1 MKLNRLI
8 PLSVISTIAIAL
20 PLSTQVTQA
29 FNPVTSGGMYSQQ
42 LQTSRQPTSRQP
54 IAIAQASETIAAVG
68 TFVAAE
74 KPTVGTARIVVENG
88 QRYLV
93 FDSAFQ
99 TSDQGPDLH
108 VVLDPSNK
116 PPATYQDPTR
126 YVNLGKLQK
135 FAGEQRYPIP
145 ATIDLSKF
153 KSVGVWCRMANAT
166 FGYAPLQAS
175 RNVVR

>member
-1 MKLNRLI
+1 MKLNQLI
-8 PLSVISTIAIAL
+8 RFGMLSTIAFVL
-20 PLSTQVTQA
+20 PLSSQA
-29 FNPVTSGGMYSQQ
+29 AQALKPVTSGAMYSQQ
-42 LQTSRQPTSRQP
+42 LQTSSQAIT
-54 IAIAQASETIAAVG
+54 IAQAGENIAAAG

-74 KPTVGTARIVVENG
+74 KPTVGTARVVVEKG

-116 PPATYQDPTR
+116 PPAQYQDPTQ
-126 YVNLGKLQK
+126 YINLGKLQK

-145 ATIDLSKF
+145 ASVDLSKF
-153 KSVGVWCRMANAT
+153 RSVGIWCRMANAT
-166 FGYAPLQAS
+166 FGYASLQSSNNAA
-175 RNVVR
+175 R

>member
-1 MKLNRLI
+1 MKLNQII
-8 PLSVISTIAIAL
+8 PFGVISAIAL
-20 PLSTQVTQA
+20 ALPISTQA
-29 FNPVTSGGMYSQQ
+29 FQPVTSGNMYSQQ
-42 LQTSRQPTSRQP
+42 LQSSRQPT
-54 IAIAQASETIAAVG
+54 AISQTETIAAAGIVAG

-74 KPTVGTARIVVENG
+74 KPTVGTARIVSQNG

-116 PPATYQDPTR
+116 PPATYQDPTQ
-126 YVNLGKLQK
+126 YINLGKLQK

-145 ATIDLSKF
+145 ATVDLSKF
-153 KSVGVWCRMANAT
+153 KSVGIWCRMANAT
-166 FGYAPLQAS
+166 FGYAPLQAPS
-175 RNVVR
+175 NAAR

>member
-1 MKLNRLI
+1 MKLNQLI
-8 PLSVISTIAIAL
+8 PFGVISTIAFAL
-20 PLSTQVTQA
+20 PISTQA
-29 FNPVTSGGMYSQQ
+29 FSPVTSGNMYSQQ
-42 LQTSRQPTSRQP
+42 LQASRHPAT
-54 IAIAQASETIAAVG
+54 IAQAGEMIAAAG

-74 KPTVGTARIVVENG
+74 KLTVGTARVVVENG

-116 PPATYQDPTR
+116 PPATYQDPTQ
-126 YVNLGKLQK
+126 YINLGKLQK

-145 ATIDLSKF
+145 ATVDLSKF
-153 KSVGVWCRMANAT
+153 KSVGIWCRMANAT
-166 FGYAPLQAS
+166 FGYAPLQSPSNAT
-175 RNVVR
+175 R